1 MAKEIRV
8 TSGLTIYKRGTTDTS
23 LVLQQYQAQPSSFS
37 ADMDG
42 TKGPIPGSF
51 SVGIGGK
58 IVDLSELGTPGVCRI
73 SNMDETNYVTVG
85 IWDPG
90 IDVYYP
96 MLELL
101 PGESYVMRLYR
112 HIQEEYTG
120 TGTGT
125 TGPGNYLFMKAD
137 TDTVAVKVEAFEA

>member
-1 MAKEIRV
+1 MASEGRLNVSLSLRKLSGSTVLLNYTRSASFTFDV
-8 TSGLTIYKRGTTDTS
+8 T
-23 LVLQQYQAQPSSFS
+23 
-37 ADMDG
+37 G
-42 TKGPIPGSF
+42 TKGPSPGSF

-58 IVDLSELGTPGVCRI
+58 VVDLQELGTPGWCWLT
-73 SNMDETNYVTVG
+73 NMDSTNYVTVG

-90 IDVYYP
+90 TDVYYP

-101 PGESYVMRLYR
+101 PGKSYPVHLYR

-125 TGPGNYLFMKAD
+125 TGPGNFLFMKAVGG
-137 TDTVAVKVEAFEA
+137 TVTVSVEAFDK